1 MNQGNRILLFFL
13 LPAVAPLFWPPAVV
27 LPGLPFLALVAL
39 LFFVLGFFLW
49 RGNSLALTLSIFL
62 QGLNVII
69 RLMMFFPN
77 SVTSD
82 GVVHLPF
89 IITSLI
95 SMGLSFY
102 LMLRLDQTDV
112 RIQMVT

>member
-1 MNQGNRILLFFL
+1 
-13 LPAVAPLFWPPAVV
+13 
-27 LPGLPFLALVAL
+27 
-39 LFFVLGFFLW
+39 
-49 RGNSLALTLSIFL
+49 
-62 QGLNVII
+62 
-69 RLMMFFPN
+69 MMFFPN